1 MRLPPAITT
10 IMPAVRTDKENVAR
24 LASRK
29 SKNDSMGPPMFPV
42 GEKPE
47 DLADCLCL
55 YSMVVVS

>member
-1 MRLPPAITT
+1 
-10 IMPAVRTDKENVAR
+10 MPAVRTDKENVAR

-55 YSMVVVS
+55 CSMVVVSQLMVL